1 MNTSIFHKANSMIIL
16 RFTLTRND
24 AIISNYSANN
34 NTTQSSYIVYTKGS
48 IQYSNIDGSF
58 TLTRTVGDT
67 TDTSEA
73 YSIPVHLAMETNDA
87 EAEFFCISKFNQM
100 PVTRTSYQL
109 DTNQEHLSTT
119 DTIFLANGTVTV
131 NSSEFTAPAVIET
144 SAGTNILATQSSW
157 IIELS

>member
-1 MNTSIFHKANSMIIL
+1 MNTSIFYKANSILIL

-24 AIISNYSANN
+24 AIIGNYSADN
-34 NTTQSSYIVYTKGS
+34 NTAQSSYIVYTKGS
-48 IQYSNIDGSF
+48 INYSNADGSF

-73 YSIPVHLAMETNDA
+73 YSIPTHLAMETNDA
-87 EAEFFCISKFNQM
+87 EAEFFCINKSNRI

-109 DTNQEHLSTT
+109 DTNQEHLSTS
-119 DTIFLANGTVTV
+119 DTIFLANGTVTI
-131 NSSEFTAPAVIET
+131 NSTEFTAPAVIET
-144 SAGTNILATQSSW
+144 SAGSNILATQAAW